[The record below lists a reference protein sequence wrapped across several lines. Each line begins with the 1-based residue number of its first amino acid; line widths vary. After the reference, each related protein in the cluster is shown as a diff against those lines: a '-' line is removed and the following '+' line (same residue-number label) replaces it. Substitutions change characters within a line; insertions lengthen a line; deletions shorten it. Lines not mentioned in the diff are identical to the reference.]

1 MKAISTPRKKKT
13 EPMVRSLPIY
23 LWPTADRAAWEEAC
37 RPGLR
42 LKRGGAASHFRPV
55 TQRDLASRYG
65 YFLDFLS
72 RSGVL
77 DLKAGPGA
85 QVTPQH
91 IDAYVAEMKARVG
104 SVTVYGSIQKLRR
117 IVQLIAPDRNIGW
130 LIDIERGL
138 FSEMRPRSKWDRTVY
153 TD

>member
-1 MKAISTPRKKKT
+1 MKANTTPREKKT
-13 EPMVRSLPIY
+13 GPIVRSLPIH

-37 RPGLR
+37 RPALR

-65 YFLDFLS
+65 YFVNFLS

-85 QVTPQH
+85 QVTLQH
-91 IDAYVAEMKARVG
+91 IEAYVAEMK
-104 SVTVYGSIQKLRR
+104 
-117 IVQLIAPDRNIGW
+117 
-130 LIDIERGL
+130 
-138 FSEMRPRSKWDRTVY
+138 
-153 TD
+153 